1 MQPQDKASI
10 LMVDDLPQNLL
21 ALEAVL
27 DDMGHSLVKASSGRE
42 ALKRLLEQEFALILL
57 DVQMP
62 GLDGYET
69 AALVREREQSRHTP
83 IIFLTAINQSDA
95 QVFKGYSTGAVDY
108 IFKPF
113 VPEFLKAKVAV
124 FVDLYTATKEA
135 KRQAELLLLANAELE
150 REIAERRKAEEEL
163 QKVHDELE
171 ARVERRTAQL
181 ARANAELKGQSA
193 ERQRAEEERARL
205 QEDVIRMQAT
215 LLQEMSTPLIPLSD
229 EVVIMPLVGTIDAK
243 RAGQVLDAISRG
255 VVSRGARIAIID
267 ITGVPEVDSYVS
279 SALIQAAQVVR
290 LLGAEVVLTG
300 IRSKVARS
308 LAELRVDLSSIV
320 IRSKLQGGIEYA
332 HARLRRGQA
341 RDGDQTGGGV
351 G

>member
-1 MQPQDKASI
+1 MQAQDKASI
-10 LMVDDLPQNLL
+10 LLVDDHPQNLI

-42 ALKRLLEQEFALILL
+42 ALKRILEREFALILL

-124 FVDLYTATKEA
+124 FVDLYMTTKEA
-135 KRQAELLLLANAELE
+135 KRQSELLLMANAELE
-150 REIAERRKAEEEL
+150 SEIAERRRAEEAL
-163 QKVHDELE
+163 QKIHDELE

-181 ARANAELKGQSA
+181 ARANAELKEQSA
-193 ERQRAEEERARL
+193 ERQRAELERARL
-205 QEDVIRMQAT
+205 QEDVIHMQAT
-215 LLQEMSTPLIPLSD
+215 MLKEMS
-229 EVVIMPLVGTIDAK
+229 EV
-243 RAGQVLDAISRG
+243 
-255 VVSRGARIAIID
+255 
-267 ITGVPEVDSYVS
+267 
-279 SALIQAAQVVR
+279 
-290 LLGAEVVLTG
+290 
-300 IRSKVARS
+300 
-308 LAELRVDLSSIV
+308 
-320 IRSKLQGGIEYA
+320 
-332 HARLRRGQA
+332 
-341 RDGDQTGGGV
+341 
-351 G
+351 

>member
-1 MQPQDKASI
+1 MEPQDKASI

-27 DDMGHSLVKASSGRE
+27 DNMGHSLVKAGSGRE
-42 ALKRLLEQEFALILL
+42 ALKRVLEQEFALILL

-113 VPEFLKAKVAV
+113 VPEFLRAKVAV
-124 FVDLYTATKEA
+124 FVDLYTTTKEA

-150 REIAERRKAEEEL
+150 SEIAERRKAEEAL
-163 QKVHDELE
+163 QKIHDELE

-181 ARANAELKGQSA
+181 ARANAELKEQSA
-193 ERQRAEEERARL
+193 ERQRAEQERARL
-205 QEDVIRMQAT
+205 QEDVIHMQAT
-215 LLQEMSTPLIPLSD
+215 MLKEMSTPMIPLSD
-229 EVVIMPLVGTIDAK
+229 EIVIMPLVGTIDSK
-243 RAGQVLDAISRG
+243 RAAQILDAVSRG
-255 VVSRGARIAIID
+255 VVSRGARFAVID
-267 ITGVPEVDSYVS
+267 ITGVPEVDTYVA
-279 SALIQAAQVVR
+279 SALIQAAQAVR

-320 IRSKLQGGIEYA
+320 TRSKLQGGIEYA
-332 HARLRRGQA
+332 QTRLRRGA
-341 RDGDQTGGGV
+341 SHAAG
-351 G
+351 

>member
-1 MQPQDKASI
+1 MQAQDKASI
-10 LMVDDLPQNLL
+10 LMVDDHPQNLI

-27 DDMGHSLVKASSGRE
+27 DGMGHSLVKASSGRE
-42 ALKRLLEQEFALILL
+42 ALKRVLEREFALILL

-124 FVDLYTATKEA
+124 FVDLYMTTKEA
-135 KRQAELLLLANAELE
+135 KRQSELLLMANAELE
-150 REIAERRKAEEEL
+150 SEIAERQRAEEAL
-163 QKVHDELE
+163 QKIHEELE

-181 ARANAELKGQSA
+181 ARANAELQEQSA
-193 ERQRAEEERARL
+193 ERQRAEQERARL
-205 QEDVIRMQAT
+205 REEMIHMQAT
-215 LLQEMSTPLIPLSD
+215 MLREMSTPLIPLSD
-229 EVVIMPLVGTIDAK
+229 EIVIMPLVGTIDSN
-243 RAGQVLDAISRG
+243 RAAQILDAVSRG
-255 VVSRGARIAIID
+255 VVSRGARFAILD
-267 ITGVPEVDSYVS
+267 ITGVPEVDTYVA
-279 SALIQAAQVVR
+279 SALIQAAQAVR

-320 IRSKLQGGIEYA
+320 TRSKLQGGIEYA
-332 HARLRRGQA
+332 QTRLRRRPSPVA
-341 RDGDQTGGGV
+341 S
-351 G
+351 